1 MDGGIWRNA
10 FGCGLEPQQMSKKS
24 WTEEEDQILRSNTH
38 LSNNRL
44 SKILGVDPSTIDRR
58 FISLGIERLVIPPRK
73 WTDKE
78 DKILRQNT
86 DKTYAELSEILNRNI
101 SVIKTRCISLSI
113 SRPSDQPHKS
123 WTKEEDDILR
133 NRYGLTN
140 AELSKLLDVNPQT
153 IQRRYKALG
162 INRPRGKVEL
172 NRSRSEWKRSK
183 LVDLVPEEWNMM
195 PKTRTDAQ
203 LLNSTFYWDGENC
216 YRCDKYTIK
225 YTSVGRCKT
234 CHESYVNEQSK
245 TEKGIERDRS
255 YSKKYYYENRNV
267 CLHRNRAHYAKNKG
281 YFKEKIL
288 QWNANNPEL
297 RKEIKERRR
306 CMRMNAAVEL
316 TISEAEQIRSIYRSM
331 QRKNKQYGKIICHV
345 DHILP
350 LSKGG
355 KHHPS
360 NLQLITARS
369 NNFWKD
375 KVKSCPYPKPEVWK
389 EPDWEV

>member
-1 MDGGIWRNA
+1 
-10 FGCGLEPQQMSKKS
+10 MSKKS
-24 WTEEEDQILRSNTH
+24 WTDEEDQILRSNTH

-44 SKILGVDPSTIDRR
+44 SKILGISPSTIVGR

-78 DKILRQNT
+78 DKILVQNI
-86 DKTYAELSEILNRNI
+86 DKTYAELSEILKRNI
-101 SVIKTRCISLSI
+101 SVIMERCKALSI
-113 SRPSDQPHKS
+113 IRPSDQPLKS

-140 AELSKLLDVNPQT
+140 AELAKLLNLNPQT

-162 INRPRGKVEL
+162 IDRPRGKVEL
-172 NRSRSEWKRSK
+172 NRSRSEWKRTK
-183 LVDLVPEEWNMM
+183 LVDLVPDEWNMI

-203 LLNSTFYWDGENC
+203 LLNSIYYWDGEKC

-234 CHESYVNEQSK
+234 CHESYVDERRK
-245 TEKGIERDRS
+245 TEKGLERS
-255 YSKKYYYENRNV
+255 ILYSKKYYYENRNV
-267 CLHRNRAHYAKNKG
+267 SLHKNRVYYAKNKE

-288 QWNANNPEL
+288 EWNANNPEK

-306 CMRMNAAVEL
+306 SMKMNAAVEL
-316 TISEAEQIRSIYRSM
+316 TISEAEEIRSIYRSM
-331 QRKNKQYGKIICHV
+331 QRENKQHGKIICHV

-350 LSKGG
+350 LTKGG

-360 NLQLITARS
+360 NLQLITSRS

-375 KVKSCPYPKPEVWK
+375 KVKSCPYPKPDVWK
-389 EPDWEV
+389 EPDWEVGINRETLSPEPTE